1 MEITAGNRWMF
12 NYILVHVARTWER
25 IRVTRPYQEMPLDN
39 IESVEA
45 IEEIATSIFE
55 GEIIQKF
62 LNASN
67 EEKADD
73 FWDKNTN
80 LMSDSF
86 IEGEAEKLIFE
97 NFLK

>member
-1 MEITAGNRWMF
+1 
-12 NYILVHVARTWER
+12 
-25 IRVTRPYQEMPLDN
+25 MPLDN